1 MRGARARARRPRP
14 EGRNEP
20 DRRAEATRPEAAGQ
34 LALAGQGGGLRPAVH
49 RAAGR
54 RLRLLLAIP
63 GAGHRQGARGR
74 DEAEGY
80 VPREEEARGE
90 PRRVQA
96 AARGDRAVVRR
107 APQAAAQQ
115 ERDGRAPD
123 RHQPGGPRPRPRV
136 RSLQARRH
144 GELHRVLCRAAGVD
158 QGRRQLSR
166 PGRVRQ
172 RRREDAADRAAHGPQ
187 ARPAEPERPDLDG
200 GRRQDL
206 PLPRR
211 GRSREAAQGL
221 QEEAGRQ
228 VMKRLLIP
236 IAAAALLGGCSS
248 EMDELK
254 QFVRD
259 SDKGLPRRIDPL
271 PAVKPFEPFTYEGFD
286 LPDPFKPRK
295 LSAPKEG
302 SGGGLAPDLNRRK
315 EPLEAFPL
323 EQLKMVGTL
332 SQGND
337 IYALVRADK
346 TLYRVKKG
354 NYMGQNFGLITDVTD
369 SEIKLK
375 EIVQDSAGDWAERQ
389 SVLPLLE
396 EPGKG
401 GSK

>member
-1 MRGARARARRPRP
+1 
-14 EGRNEP
+14 
-20 DRRAEATRPEAAGQ
+20 
-34 LALAGQGGGLRPAVH
+34 
-49 RAAGR
+49 
-54 RLRLLLAIP
+54 
-63 GAGHRQGARGR
+63 
-74 DEAEGY
+74 
-80 VPREEEARGE
+80 
-90 PRRVQA
+90 
-96 AARGDRAVVRR
+96 
-107 APQAAAQQ
+107 
-115 ERDGRAPD
+115 
-123 RHQPGGPRPRPRV
+123 
-136 RSLQARRH
+136 
-144 GELHRVLCRAAGVD
+144 
-158 QGRRQLSR
+158 
-166 PGRVRQ
+166 
-172 RRREDAADRAAHGPQ
+172 
-187 ARPAEPERPDLDG
+187 
-200 GRRQDL
+200 
-206 PLPRR
+206 
-211 GRSREAAQGL
+211 
-221 QEEAGRQ
+221 
-228 VMKRLLIP
+228 MKRLLIP